1 MYKNPMERSE
11 YRSLSNSSGDISSNV
26 EKMDGN
32 WRWSGF
38 PDEQGRYGFK
48 RQVCPLH
55 QTSIV
60 YGETSGRLEVAS
72 NGIGATLSFVFVL
85 KGAVDLIDTKNR
97 KIQNIPAG
105 TATGVF
111 DRPGVK
117 AKLYPTSSW
126 VSYLVPVPTL
136 REHFER
142 LMRRPYFQE
151 LAFSPLHDFRTGSAS
166 ALYQTLCYVSE
177 DIAAAAG
184 SGRDVLAGVY
194 ERLLL
199 AKLFMTRPD
208 NVSALSSQ
216 SSRRIS
222 PRYLQNAEAFMR
234 ENIHNSITLDEI
246 AAAAGCSSRA
256 LQRMFKEYRDTSPMH
271 ILCAYR
277 LSAAHD
283 AIVSGSARNVTD
295 LAMHLQFSNPGR
307 FSSLYRN
314 AYGMSPS
321 AMMRFHEKST

>member
-11 YRSLSNSSGDISSNV
+11 YRSLSSSSDDISSNI
-26 EKMDGN
+26 EKIDDN
-32 WRWSGF
+32 WRWSSF

-48 RQVCPLH
+48 RQICTLQ

-60 YGETSGRLEVAS
+60 YGETSGRLEVVS
-72 NGIGATLSFVFVL
+72 NGVGATLSFVFML
-85 KGAVDLIDTKNR
+85 KGAIDLIDTKNR
-97 KIQNIPAG
+97 KVQNIAAG
-105 TATGVF
+105 SATSVF

-117 AKLYPTSSW
+117 AKFYPGSTW
-126 VSYLVPVPTL
+126 VTYLVPVPTL

-177 DIAAAAG
+177 DIAAATS
-184 SGRDVLAGVY
+184 SGREVLAGVY

-199 AKLFMTRPD
+199 AKLFMTKPD
-208 NVSALSSQ
+208 NVSALNNQ

-222 PRYLQNAEAFMR
+222 PRYLQSAEAFMR
-234 ENIHNSITLDEI
+234 ENIHNSITLDDI

-271 ILCAYR
+271 ILCEYR

-321 AMMRFHEKST
+321 AMMRFHEKSA